1 MMVKK
6 DFEEI
11 FKKYSGF
18 IFQYAYKFLK
28 DKNLAEDVVSET
40 FIKFF
45 RFYSAIKDKAILK
58 WLIITAKN
66 VMIDILRAKEKSLSL
81 EDFKIPDNKNNPE
94 EIFFLKRDLEKLN
107 EIVRKLPSSLYE
119 IYQLYY
125 EEDYPVKEIAQRKNL
140 SVSAVNKKLFKI
152 RRFIFKRLPKE
163 IKIKYFKKG
172 GEDG

>member
-1 MMVKK
+1 MEKK

-11 FKKYSGF
+11 FRKYSSI

-28 DKNLAEDVVSET
+28 DKDLAKDVVSET

-58 WLIITAKN
+58 WLLITAKN
-66 VMIDILRAKEKSLSL
+66 VIVDILREREKILPLEELKLS
-81 EDFKIPDNKNNPE
+81 DNKNNPE
-94 EIFFLKRDLEKLN
+94 ETFFLKKDLERLQ
-107 EIVRKLPSSLYE
+107 EIVRKMPQSLYE

-125 EEDYPVKEIAQRKNL
+125 QEGYSIKEIAEMKNL
-140 SVSAVNKKLFKI
+140 SISALNKKLFKI

-163 IKIKYFKKG
+163 IKIKYFQKG